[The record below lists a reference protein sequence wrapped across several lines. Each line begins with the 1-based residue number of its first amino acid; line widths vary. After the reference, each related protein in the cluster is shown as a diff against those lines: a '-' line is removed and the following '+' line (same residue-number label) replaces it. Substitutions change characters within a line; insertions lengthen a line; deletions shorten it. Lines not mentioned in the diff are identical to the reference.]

1 MKMSKSNPDR
11 AKVSLK
17 SRVTKLLTENDKVV
31 GLEFVKGGQTF
42 QEMGPVIL
50 CTGGYGADLGQDSL
64 LTKYRSDIKHFP
76 TSNGPHCTGD
86 GIKMSQKIG
95 ADVVDMEW
103 VQVHPTGIVDPKNPK
118 N

>member
-42 QEMGPVIL
+42 
-50 CTGGYGADLGQDSL
+50 
-64 LTKYRSDIKHFP
+64 
-76 TSNGPHCTGD
+76 
-86 GIKMSQKIG
+86 
-95 ADVVDMEW
+95 
-103 VQVHPTGIVDPKNPK
+103 
-118 N
+118 